1 MKDAAIR
8 IRVEKDLHASF
19 KAACQAGSRQASDVL
34 REFMEAYIERHPSG
48 QSELFSGPVQ
58 RPLPKSIPGPCRRP

>member
-19 KAACQAGSRQASDVL
+19 KAACQAGNRQASDVL
-34 REFMEAYIERHPSG
+34 REFMKNYIERHPAG
-48 QSELFSGPVQ
+48 QRELFSGPAQ
-58 RPLPKSIPGPCRRP
+58 RPASKRKKTS